1 MAYSASAEQSSVAA
15 KPGEATNALDEE
27 EEGDVPEISWQSEH
41 GGAEYWGREYS
52 SLTHRSIL
60 EGFRA
65 LEGAGVQELVKGEA
79 LALVFAELSLLVLEQ
94 THWHLPVLLQEL
106 RRHYRV
112 DETVESALTQTQIDE
127 LNERGMSISRPL
139 EAALTILRQLKREG
153 IELSRMVHASHKAR
167 LRSGS
172 MPWEFF
178 EMFPMMAPDAG
189 SAASSRDLPA
199 LSADATAESGA
210 GDAEG
215 TGDGPEVLLRKE
227 FEWDEAQSVSLQLR
241 AFLSEYHS
249 SYVTER
255 SLVAQSQL
263 LPRSGKRPEVMM
275 NRQFVRDV
283 PSLLRLNGAPPP
295 GESPEDKVRYVY
307 DAIVKAVEGNTEKAQ
322 RVTIVCNQ
330 NLGVYLYEKLVHLY
344 SDQTDFL
351 VMQTG
356 EHSLDLR
363 TMRRG
368 VVAVFESVFRLCPAE
383 SVTEN
388 EGALLKAMVKVDFV
402 HKNVSY
408 KFSKPMDR

>member
-1 MAYSASAEQSSVAA
+1 M
-15 KPGEATNALDEE
+15 
-27 EEGDVPEISWQSEH
+27 
-41 GGAEYWGREYS
+41 
-52 SLTHRSIL
+52 
-60 EGFRA
+60 
-65 LEGAGVQELVKGEA
+65 
-79 LALVFAELSLLVLEQ
+79 
-94 THWHLPVLLQEL
+94 LLQEL

-178 EMFPMMAPDAG
+178 EMFPMMASDAG

-255 SLVAQSQL
+255 SLVAQVSLCACAPGAGRARARLQMPPVPP
-263 LPRSGKRPEVMM
+263 PRTFCKLT
-275 NRQFVRDV
+275 
-283 PSLLRLNGAPPP
+283 LLRCCIVAIN
-295 GESPEDKVRYVY
+295 VR
-307 DAIVKAVEGNTEKAQ
+307 
-322 RVTIVCNQ
+322 
-330 NLGVYLYEKLVHLY
+330 
-344 SDQTDFL
+344 
-351 VMQTG
+351 
-356 EHSLDLR
+356 SLTPRLR
-363 TMRRG
+363 DIN
-368 VVAVFESVFRLCPAE
+368 P
-383 SVTEN
+383 
-388 EGALLKAMVKVDFV
+388 
-402 HKNVSY
+402 
-408 KFSKPMDR
+408 KP